1 MSFTSFFFANENNLI
16 ALVVFAI
23 LVVFVIINRKK
34 FSVEAKVMFI
44 YRTHLGLK
52 IMKRFAKYKRIVNIY
67 SVMGVFAAFV
77 SIALMLYLLVPYFG
91 QMISQPAS
99 TTPQLQ
105 LLLPVSGVP
114 GVLGVPVI
122 YWLIALVVVIV
133 LHEASHGIVALSKRI
148 KLKSSGFGFFLA
160 FLPLAFVEPDE
171 KRFAKASR
179 GDRLKVLAAGS
190 FTNILLGI
198 AFLVIYFLLSN
209 YIIGIHAVSS
219 SLAMNTLGVL
229 HGSLAYNAGLKP
241 NTTITEING
250 NQFFSPSEAEYYLS
264 ATSGRYINLT
274 DSSGNVYSIKQ
285 PSSVTFLSALYIVG
299 VIKNGPAYNAGL
311 KPNTTITEI
320 NGNQFFSPSEAEYYL
335 SVTPGQYVNLTDSSG
350 NVYTIK
356 TTYNASITTKTH
368 SYIGIEGGFVQS
380 VSPLGLIDDFS
391 QTSPSQFI
399 IQPIAPTAY
408 PNSGFGS
415 QILYWFDG
423 LFLWLFIISL
433 GVGLANFLPIF
444 YITDGCKIVNEFIGY
459 FTPDQK
465 LQERITNWV
474 IIAFS
479 VFFILLSPLG
489 TLLFSNL

>member
-264 ATSGRYINLT
+264 
-274 DSSGNVYSIKQ
+274 
-285 PSSVTFLSALYIVG
+285 
-299 VIKNGPAYNAGL
+299 
-311 KPNTTITEI
+311 
-320 NGNQFFSPSEAEYYL
+320 
-335 SVTPGQYVNLTDSSG
+335 VTPGQYVNLTDSSG